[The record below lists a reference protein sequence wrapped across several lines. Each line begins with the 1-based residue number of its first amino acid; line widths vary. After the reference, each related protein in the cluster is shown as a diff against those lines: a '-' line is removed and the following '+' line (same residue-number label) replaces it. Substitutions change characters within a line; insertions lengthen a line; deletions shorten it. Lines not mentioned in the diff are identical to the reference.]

1 MSWLTRLNRGDTDID
16 FLKVWKRTLIVSVV
30 LVVIS
35 ILSLFARGLNLGIDF
50 EGGVSWEVSAP
61 GVSVSEARD
70 ALASVGEG
78 NAKIQIVGSD
88 IVRVQGPEASPEHE
102 AEVRQ
107 KLADIAETDVA
118 NVSVS
123 TVGASWGS
131 DITKSA
137 VRALIFFFI
146 AILLYLTI
154 RLEWRMAVAAIVA
167 VFHDVLISVGVY
179 SVFQFEVTPGT
190 VIAFLTILGYSIY
203 DTIVVDDKIKENE
216 RLVGQSGRMTYGQ
229 MTSLSMN
236 QVLLRSLN
244 TSIVSI
250 LPVISLLVVGAGIM
264 GAVTLEE
271 FSIAL
276 LVGMVVGA
284 YSSIGVA
291 APVLVWLK
299 EKEPKNRTIRERLA
313 AQGVDVTRKA
323 PKADRPSGQALLTS
337 EDEYR
342 GEPDPGALDPD
353 DDAAVPGGQERPRP
367 TGSRH
372 DDARPRR
379 RPPSSRRGPARR
391 AASAEPVG
399 RARCPT
405 E

>member
-1 MSWLTRLNRGDTDID
+1 M
-16 FLKVWKRTLIVSVV
+16 
-30 LVVIS
+30 
-35 ILSLFARGLNLGIDF
+35 
-50 EGGVSWEVSAP
+50 
-61 GVSVSEARD
+61 
-70 ALASVGEG
+70 
-78 NAKIQIVGSD
+78 
-88 IVRVQGPEASPEHE
+88 RVQGPEASPDHE

-107 KLADIAETDVA
+107 KLADIAGTDVA

-137 VRALIFFFI
+137 IRALIFFFI

-313 AQGVDVTRKA
+313 SQGVDVTRKA
-323 PKADRPSGQALLTS
+323 PKADRPSGRALLTS

-342 GEPDPGALDPD
+342 GEPNPGALDPD
-353 DDAAVPGGQERPRP
+353 DDAEGD
-367 TGSRH
+367 SRH
-372 DDARPRR
+372 HRCSGGRQRR
-379 RPPSSRRGPARR
+379 RPPGAGPHDPARAVVHR
-391 AASAEPVG
+391 HPAAAPQEGPQALNRWAGHVARPCTVG
-399 RARCPT
+399 TCRLLRTPPPPSRGSFATSPTGPSPAWCSRTSPRC
-405 E
+405 

>member
-1 MSWLTRLNRGDTDID
+1 MSRLGRLNRGETNID
-16 FLKVWKRTLIVSVV
+16 FLKVWKRTLIFSGV
-30 LVVIS
+30 LVIIS
-35 ILSLFARGLNLGIDF
+35 LLSLFTRGLNLGIDF

-70 ALASVGEG
+70 ALSSVGEG
-78 NAKIQIVGSD
+78 SAKIQIVGSD
-88 IVRVQGPEASPEHE
+88 IVRVQGPEATSEHE

-107 KLADIAETDVA
+107 TLADLAGTDVG

-137 VRALIFFFI
+137 VRALVFFFI
-146 AILLYLTI
+146 AILIYLSV

-167 VFHDVLISVGVY
+167 VVHDVLISVGVY

-216 RLVGQSGRMTYGQ
+216 RLVGMSGRMTYGQ

-244 TSIVSI
+244 TTITSL

-276 LVGMVVGA
+276 FVGLVVGA

-291 APVLVWLK
+291 APVLVFLK
-299 EKEPKNRTIRERLA
+299 EREPKNRTIRERLA
-313 AQGVDVTRKA
+313 AQGVDVSHNA
-323 PKADRPSGQALLTS
+323 PRPSGQRLLEV

-342 GEPDPGALDPD
+342 KQPNPGALDPD
-353 DDAAVPGGQERPRP
+353 DPDDHGPGDDASAAPDDPTSPPARPSTPRPAAPAPSGAIPPRPRKK
-367 TGSRH
+367 
-372 DDARPRR
+372 
-379 RPPSSRRGPARR
+379 
-391 AASAEPVG
+391 G
-399 RARCPT
+399 RKR
-405 E
+405 

>member
-1 MSWLTRLNRGDTDID
+1 MSWLGRLNRGDTDID
-16 FLKVWKRTLIVSVV
+16 FLKWWRRALLVSALLIVIS
-30 LVVIS
+30 LV
-35 ILSLFARGLNLGIDF
+35 SLFTRGLNLGIDF

-61 GVSVSEARD
+61 GVSVSDARD
-70 ALASVGEG
+70 ALGNVGEG
-78 NAKIQIVGSD
+78 SAKIQIVGSD
-88 IVRVQGPEASPEHE
+88 IVRVQGPEATPEHE

-107 KLADIAETDVA
+107 TLADLAGTDVA

-137 VRALIFFFI
+137 VRALVLFFV
-146 AILLYLTI
+146 AILVYLSI

-167 VFHDVLISVGVY
+167 VVHDVLISVGVY

-216 RLVGQSGRMTYGQ
+216 RLVGTSGRMTYSQ
-229 MTSLSMN
+229 MVSLSMN

-244 TSIVSI
+244 TTITSL
-250 LPVISLLVVGAGIM
+250 LPVLSLLIVGAGIM

-276 LVGMVVGA
+276 TVGLTVGA
-284 YSSIGVA
+284 YSSLFVA

-299 EKEPKNRTIRERLA
+299 EKEPRNRTIRERLA
-313 AQGVDVTRKA
+313 AQGVAV
-323 PKADRPSGQALLTS
+323 DRSAERPAGQRLLEV
-337 EDEYR
+337 EDEEHH
-342 GEPDPGALDPD
+342 EPDPGALDESD
-353 DDAAVPGGQERPRP
+353 ADAAERPAPAPRP
-367 TGSRH
+367 SGPRTPSG
-372 DDARPRR
+372 AIPPRPRKK
-379 RPPSSRRGPARR
+379 
-391 AASAEPVG
+391 G
-399 RARCPT
+399 RKR
-405 E
+405 

>member
-1 MSWLTRLNRGDTDID
+1 MSRIGRLNRGETNIQ
-16 FLKVWKRTLIVSVV
+16 FQKVWKRTLLLSAV

-35 ILSLFARGLNLGIDF
+35 LLSIFTRGLNLGIDF

-61 GVSVSEARD
+61 GVSVSEAREV
-70 ALASVGEG
+70 LGSVGEG
-78 NAKIQIVGSD
+78 GAKIQIVGSD
-88 IVRVQGPEASPEHE
+88 IVRVQGPEATPEHE

-107 KLADIAETDVA
+107 ALADMAQTDVA
-118 NVSVS
+118 DVSVS

-131 DITKSA
+131 DITRSA
-137 VRALIFFFI
+137 VRALVFFFI
-146 AILLYLTI
+146 AILIYLSV
-154 RLEWRMAVAAIVA
+154 RLEWRMAVSAITA
-167 VFHDVLISVGVY
+167 VLHDVIISVGVY

-216 RLVGQSGRMTYGQ
+216 RLVGSSGRMTYGQ

-244 TSIVSI
+244 TTITSL

-276 LVGMVVGA
+276 FVGMVVGA
-284 YSSIGVA
+284 YSSICVA

-299 EKEPKNRTIRERLA
+299 EREPKNRTIRERLV
-313 AQGVDVTRKA
+313 AQGVDVTHNA
-323 PKADRPSGQALLTS
+323 PRPSGQRLLEV
-337 EDEYR
+337 EDEAHHR
-342 GEPDPGALDPD
+342 RDPGALDPD
-353 DDAAVPGGQERPRP
+353 DAATPARGTSEPPATGPAASPARPAPPRPAAPSTATGAIPPRPRKK
-367 TGSRH
+367 
-372 DDARPRR
+372 
-379 RPPSSRRGPARR
+379 
-391 AASAEPVG
+391 G
-399 RARCPT
+399 RKR
-405 E
+405 